1 MELRHLRYFVA
12 VAKELN
18 ITRAAERLH
27 VSQPPLSRQIRDLE
41 EELGVVLLER
51 SPQRVVLTPKGAVF
65 LKDAR
70 AVLKLAEEAVQRVQS
85 EPGGMKGD
93 LRIGYSPNPTIEL
106 LPKALKAFRKTTP
119 GVRTL
124 LHDAA
129 SDELLAA
136 LLAGT
141 MDVLL
146 GVDPVLKPDS
156 GATFE
161 HLFDLP
167 LGVFVPLHSP
177 LASRRQISLK
187 EALQQPLVRFARKG
201 YPDYHHWLSGVV
213 RQTGIRPKVAIDVD
227 GATSMLTAVE
237 SGLGIAFAPKVAAA
251 QGRGRVKYLPIGPEP
266 CTIPVGFAVRKG
278 KLSGALAAFV
288 EVLRRFAEKQKECY
302 ASQ

>member
-12 VAKELN
+12 VAEELN

-51 SPQRVVLTPKGAVF
+51 SPQRVVLTHKGAVF

-70 AVLKLAEEAVQRVQS
+70 AVLKLADEAVQRVQS

-106 LPKALKAFRKTTP
+106 LPKALKAFHKTTP

-146 GVDPVLKPDS
+146 GV
-156 GATFE
+156 
-161 HLFDLP
+161 
-167 LGVFVPLHSP
+167 
-177 LASRRQISLK
+177 
-187 EALQQPLVRFARKG
+187 
-201 YPDYHHWLSGVV
+201 
-213 RQTGIRPKVAIDVD
+213 
-227 GATSMLTAVE
+227 
-237 SGLGIAFAPKVAAA
+237 AFAPKVAAA

-288 EVLRRFAEKQKECY
+288 EVLQRFAEKPKK
-302 ASQ
+302 